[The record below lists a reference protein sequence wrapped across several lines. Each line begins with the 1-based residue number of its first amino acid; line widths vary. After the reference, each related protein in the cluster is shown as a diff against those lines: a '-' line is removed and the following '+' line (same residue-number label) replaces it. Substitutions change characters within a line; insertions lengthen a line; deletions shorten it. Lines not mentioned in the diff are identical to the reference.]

1 MLQGIRRANLK
12 MLRMSRSQR
21 IKWLAIAAGAVWILA
36 AGSQQFSF
44 SSSHKGYPW
53 VRSGCKGTF
62 SQRYSCSQSNMLAR
76 DRQTFV
82 RGLGKVAIVFGP
94 PLLLAASFNPQV
106 RRRLFRKRRA
116 A

>member
-12 MLRMSRSQR
+12 MLRMSHSQR
-21 IKWLAIAAGAVWILA
+21 IKWLAIAAGAVWIVA

-44 SSSHKGYPW
+44 SSSHKGYAW
-53 VRSGCKGTF
+53 VRSGCTGAL
-62 SQRYSCSQSNMLAR
+62 SQRYNCSQSNMPAR
-76 DRQTFV
+76 DRQIFV
-82 RGLGKVAIVFGP
+82 SALGKVAIVFGP
-94 PLLLAASFNPQV
+94 PLLLAASFHPQV